1 MKSRSYPNNMR
12 HRVFQGLL
20 RSCLALAVA
29 ACTNAGAPNAPAN
42 VAISSA
48 SQIAEHS
55 WIDSSAT
62 SGDLLYVSDEGSD
75 VFVYSYPQGKPVG
88 VLSGFIGPVGACV
101 DPAGNVYFVSWA
113 SRSGGGSII
122 TEFAH
127 GGTTP
132 IVTLQDPYAALG
144 CAVDPK
150 TGDLAV
156 ASGRALAIY
165 ADARGTPAIYS
176 STVYGF
182 AYCAYDDNSNLFL
195 SALDGDGTDLVRF
208 AAGSNSFEEIS
219 LPVKLQ
225 SNDVQRSSV
234 LWDGKYLAL
243 SSSFSNGR
251 DIGPV
256 SIYRFRVDGSK
267 AKLISTATL
276 TSRRNRYTSQFWLQ
290 GRSIVGT
297 DYHRSQAR
305 VSTWRYPRGGKTQR
319 VLVRF
324 GQGEYGATVVS
335 GLPSI

>member
-1 MKSRSYPNNMR
+1 
-12 HRVFQGLL
+12 
-20 RSCLALAVA
+20 
-29 ACTNAGAPNAPAN
+29 
-42 VAISSA
+42 
-48 SQIAEHS
+48 
-55 WIDSSAT
+55 
-62 SGDLLYVSDEGSD
+62 
-75 VFVYSYPQGKPVG
+75 VG
-88 VLSGFIGPVGACV
+88 VLSGFIDPMGACV
-101 DPAGNVYFVSWA
+101 DPAGNVYVA
-113 SRSGGGSII
+113 SLANRSGNGSII

-127 GGTTP
+127 GGTTA
-132 IVTLQDPYAALG
+132 IVTLQYPYVALG
-144 CAVDPK
+144 CAIDPK

-156 ASGRALAIY
+156 SGHAVAIY

-182 AYCAYDDNSNLFL
+182 AYCGYDDNSNLFL
-195 SALDGDGTDLVRF
+195 YALDSDGTDLVRL
-208 AAGSNSFEEIS
+208 AAGSNSFQQIS
-219 LPVKLQ
+219 LPVKLI
-225 SNDVQRSSV
+225 SNELQQSSV
-234 LWDGKYLAL
+234 LWDGKYLAV
-243 SSSFSNGR
+243 SSSFSNAGR

-256 SIYRFRVDGSK
+256 SIYRFRVNGSK

-276 TSRRNRYTSQFWLQ
+276 TSQRNKYTSQFWLQ